1 MENGKRM
8 TIDVVSVPTQKRKEW
23 SQHIAVVI
31 DVLRAASSIA
41 TALANGCSEIIPV
54 AEVQQAISISEQFPR
69 ALLLLAGERN
79 GRRIEGFD
87 LGNSPKEFKSE
98 TVAGKTIV
106 MTTTNGTKALLWCEG
121 AEKIYIL
128 SLLNL
133 RSVTQSLR
141 NCDKDIVVVCSGQD
155 GEESLE
161 DTVCAGLLI
170 EKLSDLVADQ
180 VQLTET
186 AQAARA
192 LAQRHKVDLA
202 AMLQHSPHGKT
213 LKHIGFADDLEICS
227 RVNALDVTPVY
238 VDGAIRVM

>member
-1 MENGKRM
+1 MSKLM
-8 TIDVVSVPTQKRKEW
+8 TIDVVPVPSHQQREWTQ
-23 SQHIAVVI
+23 QVAVVI

-54 AEVQQAISISEQFPR
+54 AEVQQAFAIAEQVPR
-69 ALLLLAGERN
+69 ALLLLAGERH

-106 MTTTNGTKALLWCEG
+106 MTTTNGTRALLWCEG
-121 AEKIYIL
+121 AEKIYIM

-141 NCDKDIVVVCSGQD
+141 GLDKDVVIVCSGQD

-161 DTVCAGLLI
+161 DSVCAGLLI
-170 EKLSDLVADQ
+170 EKLCDLFPDQ

-192 LAQRHKVDLA
+192 LAQKHKVDLA
-202 AMLQHSPHGKT
+202 AMLQQSPHGKVLT
-213 LKHIGFADDLEICS
+213 HIGFADDLEICS
-227 RVNALDVTPVY
+227 RVNALEVTPVY
-238 VDGAIRVM
+238 VDGSIRVM

>member
-1 MENGKRM
+1 M
-8 TIDVVSVPTQKRKEW
+8 TIDVVSVPSPKKKEW
-23 SQHIAVVI
+23 TQQIAIVI

-41 TALANGCSEIIPV
+41 TALANGCNEIIPV
-54 AEVQQAISISEQFPR
+54 AEAQEAFSFAEQFPR
-69 ALLLLAGERN
+69 ALLLLAGERH

-87 LGNSPKEFKSE
+87 LGNSPKEFKPE

-106 MTTTNGTKALLWCEG
+106 MTTTNGTRALLWCEG

-133 RSVTQSLR
+133 RSITQSLR
-141 NCDKDIVVVCSGQD
+141 NCDKDIVIVCSGQD

-170 EKLSDLVADQ
+170 EKLCDLVPDH
-180 VQLTET
+180 VQLTDT
-186 AQAARA
+186 AQAARL
-192 LAQRHKVDLA
+192 LAQTHKVDLA
-202 AMLQHSPHGKT
+202 AMLQQSPHGKV